1 MAKGEGFEGFEEKV
15 FKESCLKD
23 QKTSLKQEVFRNSKG
38 EVFVV
43 SSESGLKCGVCG
55 IDEELEGEVD
65 LSGGVARGAP
75 PERLEG
81 TVFPGGVASKAPP
94 GRLEGLGDKRELVRL
109 GDPRRPSEQE
119 VEDHCLSGHLP
130 YRNWCYHCV
139 RGRGRDLDHR
149 KGIEEERGL
158 SEFSFD
164 YCFPGDEFGFKL
176 TILAGS
182 ERATGMKMATVVP
195 EKGSSGRFSAGKCLE
210 FMEECGDG
218 NCDVIVKTDQEPSI
232 GILVQDIKE
241 MRESRTVV
249 EESPVGSHQSNGI
262 IERSVQGVEGQLRV
276 LKSALE
282 GRIGKR
288 ISAERRIVKFMAEY
302 GAYLLNRLEVGKD
315 GKTAYERVR
324 GKKGRVLGVEFGEKL
339 LWKVRPKER
348 LEKIQPRWEYGIF
361 VGVKRKGGEVWV
373 ATKEGGMK
381 AVRSVRR
388 IPVEERWGEDCL
400 NWVKNVPWNRGDGG
414 EDRWRNP
421 RGET

>member
-1 MAKGEGFEGFEEKV
+1 M
-15 FKESCLKD
+15 
-23 QKTSLKQEVFRNSKG
+23 
-38 EVFVV
+38 
-43 SSESGLKCGVCG
+43 
-55 IDEELEGEVD
+55 
-65 LSGGVARGAP
+65 
-75 PERLEG
+75 
-81 TVFPGGVASKAPP
+81 
-94 GRLEGLGDKRELVRL
+94 RL

-400 NWVKNVPWNRGDGG
+400 DWVKNVPWNRGDGG
-414 EDRWRNP
+414 ETDGEIPEEKLEEPGERQEENEGLKGVVFVNTREKEP
-421 RGET
+421 REFYISKEDGEKYGYTRGCGGCSSWFKGLGRQPHTEACRERFN